1 MMDKMTYDEARQ
13 RSSGLFNNS
22 LVLPVARAVLDAAQ
36 DGKAFKLAELGE
48 ELGGRAP
55 INSIRTAL
63 QRIEACGAVE
73 QLPSLGAPH
82 PDLWERRQHPF
93 WSFVTDWLSRVAP
106 DQLRDLAE

>member
-1 MMDKMTYDEARQ
+1 MMDKTAYEEARR

-22 LVLPVARAVLDAAQ
+22 LVLPVARAVLNTA
-36 DGKAFKLAELGE
+36 GNGRAFKLTEVGE

-73 QLPSLGAPH
+73 QLVSLGAPY
-82 PDLWERRQHPF
+82 PDLWERKPHPF
-93 WSFVTDWLSRVAP
+93 WDFVTGWLGQVAP
-106 DQLRDLAE
+106 GELREPAE